1 MFYSYKLTSFGDY
14 VSAFNLIN
22 GKYSLELGIPGFKKD
37 DIKISLEDSIYL
49 VIEGSNTKYG
59 DFERSYSIPED
70 GDEEKIEAKVENG
83 ILTISFPQKVKKKSK
98 IEIR

>member
-70 GDEEKIEAKVENG
+70 GDEEKIEVKIESG
-83 ILTISFPQKVKKKSK
+83 ILSISIPQKTKKKMK
-98 IEIR
+98 IEIK